1 MERRKIQKIGY
12 STLCVSLPKEWIAE
26 RGVTRGEFVFL
37 SHEKDGS
44 LRVLTEN
51 LIDEQNQ
58 PLQFN
63 INLELFHSP
72 KIVERLIVGC
82 YMMGAE
88 IITIASSSR
97 IESSKIEEVRMVVS
111 RTIGLSIIEETKT
124 RIVLNCSIDPSK
136 FTIHQLLRR
145 QSAITSTMLDESIE
159 AFLTV
164 NTELAKDVIKRENEA
179 NAIYRLIT
187 RLLFTA
193 QTSLEFANAM
203 GITSFIEVPNCWSC
217 SWALERIGDCAE
229 QIAKL
234 TLDFKNSD
242 EKAIDLQQEQLT
254 TLSRNTIEIYAKSMK
269 SFFDE
274 NLIDANETIDNR
286 YNMENEIAAF
296 LREKDIVPFYRVI
309 ATYFDVIIH
318 NIHVISA
325 TTIHNEAKKLQK
337 IKPNSVSQEQNH
349 E

>member
-12 STLCVSLPKEWIAE
+12 STLCVSLPKEWITE
-26 RGVTRGEFVFL
+26 RGITRGEFVFL

-51 LIDEQNQ
+51 LIDKQNE
-58 PLQFN
+58 PLHFT
-63 INLELFHSP
+63 INLELFHAP
-72 KIVERLIVGC
+72 RILERLIVGC

-88 IITIASSSR
+88 IITIVSSSR
-97 IESSKIEEVRMVVS
+97 IESAKIEEVRMIVS
-111 RTIGLSIIEETKT
+111 RTIGLSIIEETKK

-136 FTIHQLLRR
+136 FTIRQLLNR

-164 NTELAKDVIKRENEA
+164 NAELANDVIKRENEA
-179 NAIYRLIT
+179 NAIYRLII
-187 RLLFTA
+187 RLIFTA
-193 QTSLEFANAM
+193 QTSFEFADAM
-203 GITSFIEVPNCWSC
+203 GITSFIEIPNCWSC

-234 TLDFKNSD
+234 TLDFQNSD
-242 EKAIDLQQEQLT
+242 EKADDLQQEQLI
-254 TLSRNTIEIYAKSMK
+254 TLSRNTTEIYKKSMK

-274 NLIDANETIDNR
+274 NLIDANETINDR
-286 YNMENEIAAF
+286 YDLENEIAAF
-296 LREKDIVPFYRVI
+296 LREKGIVSFYRVV

-318 NIHVISA
+318 NIHVVSA
-325 TTIHNEAKKLQK
+325 TTIHNESKKLQK
-337 IKPNSVSQEQNH
+337 TTPNSISQEQNH